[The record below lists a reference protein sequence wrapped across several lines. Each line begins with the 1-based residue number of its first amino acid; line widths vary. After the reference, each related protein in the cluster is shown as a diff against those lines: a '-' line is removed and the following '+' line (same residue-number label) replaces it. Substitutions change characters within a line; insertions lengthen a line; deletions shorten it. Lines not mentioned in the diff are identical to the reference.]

1 MVVTTQTISQK
12 SEEFPMVEQLIAIF
26 CDIDDFCKEYERYLK
41 AHLLADKSQ
50 KAPKTSMEMSYIM
63 TIAVF
68 FHLSNHRYFKWYYK
82 DFICG
87 DPRVQG
93 MFGKLVSYNRF
104 VELMRIVAAPL
115 TLYMMKHTFG
125 KCSGI
130 GFLDSTSIDVCDN
143 RRIYSHKVFEG
154 LAKRGKSSTGW
165 FYGFKLHLA
174 INDRGEIIACCLTTG
189 NVDDR
194 DWAVISKLTKE
205 MFGKVF
211 ADRGYL
217 SADLF
222 DKLYSNG
229 IQLVTKLRKN
239 MKNKLMDMTDKILLR
254 KRAIIECVND
264 FLKNICQIEHSR
276 HRSVANFIVNIISGL
291 VAYSF
296 LPKKPS
302 LNIFQDCSD
311 CNITLCA

>member
-1 MVVTTQTISQK
+1 
-12 SEEFPMVEQLIAIF
+12 MVEQLIAIF
-26 CDIDDFCKEYERYLK
+26 CDIDEFCIEYERYMET
-41 AHLLADKSQ
+41 HLLTDETHKV
-50 KAPKTSMEMSYIM
+50 PKTSMEMSYIM

-87 DPRVQG
+87 DPRVAG
-93 MFGKLVSYNRF
+93 FFGKLVSYNRF
-104 VELMRIVAAPL
+104 VELMQNVAAPL
-115 TLYMMKHTFG
+115 TLYLMKGCFG

-130 GFLDSTSIDVCDN
+130 SFLDSTTMEVCHT
-143 RRIYSHKVFEG
+143 RRIHSHKVFES
-154 LAKRGKSSTGW
+154 LAKKGKSSTGW
-165 FYGFKLHLA
+165 FFGFKLHLA
-174 INDRGEIIACCLTTG
+174 INDKGEIIAFCLTPG

-194 DWAVISKLTKE
+194 DWKVISKLTKE

-217 SADLF
+217 SAPLF
-222 DKLYSNG
+222 AKLYSNG
-229 IQLVTKLRKN
+229 IQLITKLKKN

-302 LNIFQDCSD
+302 LNIFQQTSAS
-311 CNITLCA
+311 NISLCA

>member
-1 MVVTTQTISQK
+1 
-12 SEEFPMVEQLIAIF
+12 MVEQLIAIF
-26 CDIDDFCKEYERYLK
+26 CDIDDFCIEYERYVK
-41 AHLLADKSQ
+41 THLLTDETHKM
-50 KAPKTSMEMSYIM
+50 PKTTMEMSYIM
-63 TIAVF
+63 TICVF

-87 DPRVQG
+87 DPRVAG
-93 MFGKLVSYNRF
+93 FFGKVVSYNRF
-104 VELMRIVAAPL
+104 VELMRNVAAPL
-115 TLYMMKHTFG
+115 TLYLMKHSFG

-130 GFLDSTSIDVCDN
+130 SFLDSTTIDVCDN
-143 RRIYSHKVFEG
+143 RRIYSHRVFDG
-154 LAKRGKSSTGW
+154 LAKKGKSSTGW
-165 FYGFKLHLA
+165 FFGFKLHLA
-174 INDRGEIIACCLTTG
+174 INDKGEIIAFCLTAG

-211 ADRGYL
+211 ADRGYI
-217 SADLF
+217 SAPLF
-222 DKLYSNG
+222 EKLYSNG
-229 IQLVTKLRKN
+229 IQLVTKLKKN

-276 HRSVANFIVNIISGL
+276 HRSVANFVVNIISGL

-296 LPKKPS
+296 LPSKPS
-302 LNIFQDCSD
+302 LNILPFDSFVSFS
-311 CNITLCA
+311 A

>member
-1 MVVTTQTISQK
+1 MVVTTLPKDQK

-26 CDIDDFCKEYERYLK
+26 CDIDDFCIEYEKYVK
-41 AHLLADKSQ
+41 THLLPDTTY
-50 KAPKTSMEMSYIM
+50 KAAKTSMEMSYIM

-68 FHLSNHRYFKWYYK
+68 FHLSNHRCFKWYYK
-82 DFICG
+82 NFICG
-87 DPRVQG
+87 DPRVTG
-93 MFGKLVSYNRF
+93 FFGNLVSYNRF
-104 VELMRIVAAPL
+104 VEIMQGIAAPL

-276 HRSVANFIVNIISGL
+276 HRSVANFIVNIVAGL

-296 LPKKPS
+296 IPNKPS
-302 LNIFQDCSD
+302 LHFTENLDNSMIL
-311 CNITLCA
+311 T